1 MGSPTRWVYDDGG
14 RGEAGYLGRTGDCF
28 TRSVAIATQMPYREI
43 YTFVNAV
50 AKEMKAKQQSK
61 ELKQTKKQRCWGS
74 LGDARR
80 GVKKPLF
87 HEVMCRLGWKW
98 TPTMRYGQGCKVHLS
113 REELPGG
120 RLVCRVTKH
129 MVAVVDGVIRD
140 TYDPS
145 RDSTRCVYGYFS
157 KRTDATPAFP
167 LALTTSVLT
176 TAVVPPL
183 EAKIDAPRVAE
194 VLKTSGLQSLEGS
207 EGAEVILAKLRST
220 RKVKAA
226 TQLVSAFSDDDSD
239 GEVKLRLRNKRARQL
254 QRHSGA

>member
-14 RGEAGYLGRTGDCF
+14 RGAAGYLGRTGDCF

-43 YTFVNAV
+43 YAFVNGV

-98 TPTMRYGQGCKVHLS
+98 TPTMRYGQGCKVHLR

-157 KRTDATPAFP
+157 KHSDATPAS
-167 LALTTSVLT
+167 LSALTTSDLT
-176 TAVVPPL
+176 AAVVPAL
-183 EAKIDAPRVAE
+183 ASKTAAPRVAE
-194 VLKTSGLQSLEGS
+194 VPKPIALESLEGP
-207 EGAEVILAKLRST
+207 EKAAVILAKLRSP
-220 RKVKAA
+220 RKVKAV

-239 GEVKLRLRNKRARQL
+239 CEVKLRLRNKRARQL
-254 QRHSGA
+254 QRHAGA